1 MFGPSRSMRRVPVA
15 ILLRMESAVS
25 SPSILRRHSSGSGWE
40 AMSGRVPFPGLHDL
54 EEVHGAPHRDRRGR
68 EVIRYEQLHLFVQV
82 HTFAV
87 ATITGGSAPVMVAHH
102 VGQPGVARGEQPAAH
117 GVTERPPEITLAA
130 PHLRDHGD
138 DLADLDPLARRE
150 AGDAVAAELS
160 LPRERDTL
168 DAGGGGGLKR
178 ASCTSLATLRSRQAE
193 ASASIGISI
202 RSSKARRSQKSS
214 STISRSLSSIA

>member
-1 MFGPSRSMRRVPVA
+1 M
-15 ILLRMESAVS
+15 
-25 SPSILRRHSSGSGWE
+25 
-40 AMSGRVPFPGLHDL
+40 PFPGLHNL

-68 EVIRYEQLHLFVQV
+68 EVIRYEQLHRFVQV

-87 ATITGGSAPVMVAHH
+87 ATITGGSAPVQVAHH

-117 GVTERPPEITLAA
+117 GVTERPPEKTLAA

-160 LPRERDTL
+160 LPRERDAL
-168 DAGGGGGLKR
+168 EAGGGGLEAGVAHELGDLAVATGGGLR
-178 ASCTSLATLRSRQAE
+178 LDRHLHSLLEGMAIAE
-193 ASASIGISI
+193 VVLDHFAEPVVH
-202 RSSKARRSQKSS
+202 R
-214 STISRSLSSIA
+214 LSGDMGY